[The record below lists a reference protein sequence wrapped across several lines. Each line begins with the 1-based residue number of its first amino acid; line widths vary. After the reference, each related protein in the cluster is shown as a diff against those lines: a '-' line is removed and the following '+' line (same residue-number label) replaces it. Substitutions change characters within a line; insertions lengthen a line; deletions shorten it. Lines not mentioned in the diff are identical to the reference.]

1 MVMVVSLVTIPLGW
15 RMPASWGDFAV
26 LIGIGVAG
34 GFGQIF
40 FTDSYRHAP
49 ASFLAPFDYTAML
62 WAFGLGYWLFAEVPT
77 IHVMLGAIIV
87 SGAGIFVILRER
99 YLGLKRL
106 RDAPISA
113 ISSMAD
119 KEDDPDAPVVVTKAS

>member
-1 MVMVVSLVTIPLGW
+1 
-15 RMPASWGDFAV
+15 MPASWTDLAA
-26 LIGIGVAG
+26 LIGIGIAG
-34 GFGQIF
+34 GLGQIF

-62 WAFGLGYWLFAEVPT
+62 WAFGLGYWLFDEVPT
-77 IHVMLGAIIV
+77 VHVVVGALIV
-87 SGAGIFVILRER
+87 AGAGIFVILRER

-106 RDAPISA
+106 RDTPISA

-119 KEDDPDAPVVVTKAS
+119 KEDDPDAPVVTTARAS